1 MSSARSLL
9 RFATALVAAL
19 VLAACATGPRVAIDS
34 DTAADFSKYRTFAFF
49 DPIALESRGYTT
61 LLSAQMR
68 QEIRREMEARGF
80 VFDESSPDLL
90 VNFNALIEERREVVA
105 VPDLT
110 WGWFYGYR
118 GAYFGG
124 PFMHD
129 RLHTTRVTE
138 GTVSIDLVDADEKR
152 LVWEGVAV
160 GNAAGRTPAERRE
173 RALRSVASIFQSFP
187 HRAGAATP
195 PAATAAR

>member
-1 MSSARSLL
+1 MRSAKTLL
-9 RFATALVAAL
+9 RAAVLAVAAL
-19 VLAACATGPRVAIDS
+19 LLAACATGPRVAIDS
-34 DTAADFSKYRTFAFF
+34 DTAADFAQYRSFGFF

-80 VFDESSPDLL
+80 VFDETSPDLL

-118 GAYFGG
+118 GAYFGS
-124 PFMHD
+124 PF
-129 RLHTTRVTE
+129 LHSRPHTVRVTE

-152 LVWEGVAV
+152 LVWEGMAV
-160 GNAAGRTPAERRE
+160 GSAAGRTPAERRE
-173 RALRSVASIFQSFP
+173 RALRSVASIFESFP
-187 HRAGAATP
+187 HRAGAASP
-195 PAATAAR
+195 AAATAAR